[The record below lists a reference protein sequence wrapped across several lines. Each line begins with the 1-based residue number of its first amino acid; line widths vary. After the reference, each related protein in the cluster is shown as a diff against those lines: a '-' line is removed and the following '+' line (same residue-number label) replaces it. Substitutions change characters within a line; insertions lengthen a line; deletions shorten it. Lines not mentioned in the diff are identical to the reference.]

1 MSRPT
6 SLTLRVGYTL
16 RAREPAWYEHRFL
29 IRRVDQGAPYDVNL
43 HVFSPDLA
51 APEIERLLAFRD
63 WLRTHDDD
71 RAYYERT
78 KRALAQHNWKYP
90 QHYANAKGDVVEEI
104 LTRAMRGRA
113 GG

>member
-43 HVFSPDLA
+43 HVFRRTWLPLRLSACWPSVIGCGHTTTT
-51 APEIERLLAFRD
+51 APITSEPNG
-63 WLRTHDDD
+63 H
-71 RAYYERT
+71 
-78 KRALAQHNWKYP
+78 
-90 QHYANAKGDVVEEI
+90 
-104 LTRAMRGRA
+104 
-113 GG
+113 